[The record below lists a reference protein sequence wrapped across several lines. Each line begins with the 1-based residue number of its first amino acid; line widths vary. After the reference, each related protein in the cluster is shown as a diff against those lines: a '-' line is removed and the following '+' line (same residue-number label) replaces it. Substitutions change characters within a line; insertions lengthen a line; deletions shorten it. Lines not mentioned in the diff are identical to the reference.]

1 MAVTEPT
8 GGSEPLKV
16 AVKWVTSTG
25 ATMFKNLP
33 FGGALGVVGAGML
46 LWLAPHLV
54 PAGWT
59 AEAVLSLGMG
69 LGVVINRMVTGMLG
83 WVLEPIRRHLGAG
96 VEAWIR
102 LGKVDRY
109 RTRGLLPEKDA
120 TALAAKIAKEDVS
133 PKPTK
138 R

>member
-1 MAVTEPT
+1 MAVTEST
-8 GGSEPLKV
+8 DGAEPLKV

-25 ATMFKNLP
+25 ATLFKNLP
-33 FGGALGVVGAGML
+33 FGGALGVVGAGVM

-69 LGVVINRMVTGMLG
+69 LGVVLHRLATGIFG

-120 TALAAKIAKEDVS
+120 TALAVKIAKEDVS